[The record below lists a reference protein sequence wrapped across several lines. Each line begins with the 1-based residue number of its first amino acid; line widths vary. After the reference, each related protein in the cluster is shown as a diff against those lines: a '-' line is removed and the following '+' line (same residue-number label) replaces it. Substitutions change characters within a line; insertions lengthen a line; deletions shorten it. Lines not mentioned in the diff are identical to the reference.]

1 MSPRWRSGGAGA
13 HGDAVFHGASLFP
26 FFFHNRS
33 QFTSVSFVAGHII
46 DGGLHLTLLPAPRSR
61 LKRRQRRR
69 AQPAQPASRPA
80 IHFSVVQIT
89 LRLRPSRAFAVVVCA
104 ARDGRTTGDGA
115 SSAGDAILARKA
127 TPDTIVSDSPLAP
140 HLPNLCLN
148 IRCSVQHCRR
158 ARSALPQRSERA
170 AATSQRA

>member
-1 MSPRWRSGGAGA
+1 VEERRSGRPWGRGISRRIS
-13 HGDAVFHGASLFP
+13 FS
-26 FFFHNRS
+26 FFFDFHDCS
-33 QFTSVSFVAGHII
+33 QFTSVSSVAGHL
-46 DGGLHLTLLPAPRSR
+46 DGRLHYFDIVACTQFSTEEAPEEAS
-61 LKRRQRRR
+61 
-69 AQPAQPASRPA
+69 AASQPSRPA
-80 IHFSVVQIT
+80 IHFSFVQIT

-148 IRCSVQHCRR
+148 IRCSVQHCRG